1 MAEGS
6 NPSRPADREE
16 KMEVRKHVLV
26 PPHEIMSEAEVE
38 KLLASYEITRRELPK
53 IMINDP
59 AITDL
64 GAKGGDVVRIKR
76 SNPISGISYYYR
88 VVVEE

>member
-1 MAEGS
+1 
-6 NPSRPADREE
+6 
-16 KMEVRKHVLV
+16 MEVRKHVLV

-38 KLLASYEITRRELPK
+38 RLLANYGITRRELPK

-59 AITDL
+59 AIKDL

-76 SNPISGISYYYR
+76 SSPISGISYYYR